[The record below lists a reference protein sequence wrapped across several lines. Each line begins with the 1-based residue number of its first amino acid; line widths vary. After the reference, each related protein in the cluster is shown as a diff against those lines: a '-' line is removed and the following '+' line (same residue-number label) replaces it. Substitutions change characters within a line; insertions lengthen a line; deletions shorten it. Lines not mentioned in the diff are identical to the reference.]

1 MANRTELREKIMT
14 ITYQISMYKNNKIDF
29 DIDKVIEENMEIE
42 NEFVKDMVYGIV
54 THYDELVPIA
64 NRYLEGWSLERI
76 DSTGA
81 AILIMGLYE
90 IKYTDVPPVVAI
102 NEAVEL
108 AKTYSDD
115 SVRKMINAVLDKVIN
130 E

>member
-14 ITYQISMYKNNKIDF
+14 ITYQISMFKNNKIDF
-29 DIDKVIEENMEIE
+29 NIDNVIKENIDIE

-54 THYDELVPIA
+54 TYYDELAILA
-64 NRYLEGWSLERI
+64 NKFLDDWTLDRL
-76 DSTGA
+76 DSAGA
-81 AILIMGLYE
+81 SILIMGLYE
-90 IKYTDVPPVVAI
+90 IKYTDTPPVVAI
-102 NEAVEL
+102 NEAIEL
-108 AKTYSDD
+108 AKKYSDD